1 MHNINLL
8 TDWLQTDLTHFVA
21 IAEEGSVVVGDP
33 WQEGFSDHDLTI
45 IVSQDVQSEMKA
57 VYSFLAEHPLGNEYL
72 VGLRIADEFARGDS
86 LNDISMK
93 FRSKVI
99 VGTDVIAAKK
109 LPAREDAMRIGIDGL
124 TNLTKRFERRWL
136 NLSQWSC
143 DYAQKKNYEIYKN
156 FFVFY
161 AAYIYG
167 KTGQYPTTRKE
178 VASTLSDTN
187 SANQLLT
194 VTNNIGSS
202 TKQEQKF
209 AIEAALTLIPTIL
222 KQ

>member
-1 MHNINLL
+1 MRNINLF

-21 IAEEGSVVVGDP
+21 IAEEGSVVAGDP
-33 WQEGFSDHDLTI
+33 WQDGYSDHDLTI

-57 VYSFLAEHPLGNEYL
+57 IYSFLAKYPLGNEYL
-72 VGLRIADEFARGDS
+72 VGLRIADEFAGGDS

-99 VGTDVIAAKK
+99 AGEDVVATKE
-109 LPAREDAMRIGIDGL
+109 LPDRFEALRIGSEGL

-136 NLSQWSC
+136 NLSQWSD
-143 DYAQKKNYEIYKN
+143 DYARKKNYEIYKN

-161 AAYIYG
+161 AAYLYG
-167 KTGQYPTTRKE
+167 KTGEYPTTRKE

-187 SANQLLT
+187 RANQLLN

-202 TKQEQKF
+202 TKEKQKF
-209 AIEAALTLIPTIL
+209 AIEAALTLIPAIL
-222 KQ
+222 K